1 MSLWSDLSLGVTGL
15 HASTNALNTVAH
27 NITNA
32 ETEGYTRQQ
41 VELDDRRYI
50 TISKTGSAVSYQ
62 QTGLGVYYSNAKQVR
77 DYFLDKTYRS
87 ELGRQEFYEVSK
99 NTLNEIE
106 DLLGELNGAA
116 FQESLSDLWTSVQE
130 LTKDPCNSVTQGA
143 LVSEAAEFLERAK
156 SVYNDLAGYQDNIN
170 FQVLQDV
177 KTINA
182 YGKKILELNATI
194 QKIELGEEKA
204 NDFRD
209 QRNLILDKLA
219 SMCNIS
225 YSEDQYGS
233 VSVKIEGED
242 FVKGSLCYEIWVD
255 IDSQTGFYTPY
266 WPQNSN
272 YVVAEGGDPKNAD
285 DSIFSTDGIKG
296 DRIYKIDSA
305 HVFDTDKPISSET
318 KTDIG
323 KLRSLLYAR
332 GDHRADYTDINFYD
346 DVRDSV
352 LMNIEAEFDQLVHN
366 VITSINGVL
375 EQAAQKALT
384 ENGGKTGVVTE
395 SSTGDDLAI
404 YNAIKAQ
411 DQKWYS
417 GKEYKIYEDLDDGY
431 NYLESRDGHPL
442 QLFEKNSTDGYTLVD
457 AGGVGSFWVYNEEE
471 MPMRNAKGQV
481 IDSNG
486 YVVNQA
492 KLQDLKYSLYS
503 STNTRINQELVQ
515 TPSLMGFRLV
525 DGSEDTATMEALKK
539 VFTDEK
545 FRLNPDVIKKV
556 NLNDYYSDLVSQVSN
571 SGYMYNSI
579 YENQSKTVSAA
590 ESAKDQVEAVSS
602 DEELSNM
609 IKFQSAYNASS
620 RFINVVDEMM
630 EHLLNSLA

>member
-15 HASTNALNTVAH
+15 QASSNALNTVAH

-50 TISKTGSAVSYQ
+50 TISKTGSAISYQ

-116 FQESLSDLWTSVQE
+116 FQESLSDLWTAVQE

-143 LVSEAAEFLERAK
+143 LVSEASEFLERAK
-156 SVYNDLAGYQDNIN
+156 SVYNDLASYQDNIN
-170 FQVLQDV
+170 YQVLQDV

-225 YSEDQYGS
+225 YEEDQYGA

-242 FVKGSLCYEIWVD
+242 FVKGSLCYEMWID

-272 YVVAEGGDPKNAD
+272 YVVAEGGDPNNTD

-366 VITSINGVL
+366 VITSINEVL

-384 ENGGKTGVVTE
+384 EKGGKAGVVTE
-395 SSTGDDLAI
+395 SSTGVDQTI
-404 YNAIKAQ
+404 YNAIKAS
-411 DQKWYS
+411 DSKWYS
-417 GKEYKIYEDLDDGY
+417 GKEYKIYENLDDGY
-431 NYLESRDGHPL
+431 NYLESKDGHPL
-442 QLFEKNSTDGYTLVD
+442 QLFEKNSTDGYTLIDV
-457 AGGVGSFWVYNEEE
+457 GGVGSFWVYNEEE
-471 MPMRNAKGQV
+471 MPQRNAKGQV

-503 STNTRINQELVQ
+503 ATNTRINQELVQ
-515 TPSLMGFRLV
+515 TPALMGFRLV

-545 FRLNPDVIKKV
+545 FRLNPDVIKRV

-579 YENQSKTVSAA
+579 YENQTKTVSAA
-590 ESAKDQVEAVSS
+590 ESARDQVEAVSS

-609 IKFQSAYNASS
+609 IKYQSAYNASS

>member
-15 HASTNALNTVAH
+15 HASSNALNTVAH

-50 TISKTGSAVSYQ
+50 TISKTGSAISYQ

-116 FQESLSDLWTSVQE
+116 FQESLSDLWTAVQE

-143 LVSEAAEFLERAK
+143 LVSEASEFLERAK
-156 SVYNDLAGYQDNIN
+156 SVYNDLASYQDNIN
-170 FQVLQDV
+170 YQVLQDV

-225 YSEDQYGS
+225 YEEDQYGA

-242 FVKGSLCYEIWVD
+242 FVKGSLCYEMWID

-272 YVVAEGGDPKNAD
+272 YVVAEGGAPNNTD

-366 VITSINGVL
+366 VITSINEVL

-384 ENGGKTGVVTE
+384 EKGGKAGVVTE
-395 SSTGDDLAI
+395 SSTGVDQTI
-404 YNAIKAQ
+404 YNAIKAS
-411 DQKWYS
+411 DSKWYS
-417 GKEYKIYEDLDDGY
+417 GKEYKIYENLDDGY
-431 NYLESRDGHPL
+431 NYLESKDGHPL
-442 QLFEKNSTDGYTLVD
+442 QLFEKNSTDGYTLIDV
-457 AGGVGSFWVYNEEE
+457 GGVGSFWVYNEEE
-471 MPMRNAKGQV
+471 MPQRNAKGQV

-503 STNTRINQELVQ
+503 ATNTRINQELVQ
-515 TPSLMGFRLV
+515 TPALMGFRLV

-545 FRLNPDVIKKV
+545 FRLNPDVIKRV

-579 YENQSKTVSAA
+579 YENQTKTVSAA
-590 ESAKDQVEAVSS
+590 ESARDQVEAVSS

-609 IKFQSAYNASS
+609 IKYQSAYNASS